1 MNKTVYDV
9 IIIGAGASGMTTALY
24 TARAGL
30 NTLVLEDIMYGGQ
43 MQNTGEIE
51 NYSGFEM
58 TNGEKLSDDMFKQ
71 IEQQENI
78 DYEEFLG
85 VTGLAKDNETGVFTV
100 STKSKANYYGRS
112 VVIATGVKHRELGV
126 DGEEEY
132 KNKGVSYCA
141 ICDGAFFKGKHV
153 AVVGGGNSALDEAI
167 YLSGIVDKV
176 TIVHRRDKLRAD
188 KILVDRALSKGNIN
202 IMYDT
207 QISAIDGDGES
218 VKYISLL
225 KKSTKDN
232 VSLLITGENI
242 DGVFVYVGVE
252 PVTEPF
258 KNSSFVGLLDEYG
271 YVRNNPSTMSTIIKG
286 LFAVGDVRADSVRQI
301 ASAVGD
307 GAIAGINI
315 KRYIETI

>member
-58 TNGEKLSDDMFKQ
+58 TNGEKLSDDMFEQ
-71 IEQQENI
+71 IERQENI
-78 DYEEFLG
+78 EYKEFLG
-85 VTGLAKDNETGVFTV
+85 VTGLVKNNETGVFTV
-100 STKSKANYYGRS
+100 GTKSNTNYYGKS

-167 YLSGIVDKV
+167 YLSSIVDKV

-188 KILVDRALSKGNIN
+188 QILVDRALSKGNIN

-207 QISAIDGDGES
+207 QVSEIDGDGES
-218 VKYISLL
+218 VKYVSLL
-225 KKSTKDN
+225 KKPTNDN
-232 VSLLITGENI
+232 IALLMKANM
-242 DGVFVYVGVE
+242 DGVFIYVGVE

-258 KNSSFVGLLDEYG
+258 KNDSFVGLLDEYG
-271 YVRNNPSTMSTIIKG
+271 YVRNNPSTMGTVIKG
-286 LFAVGDVRADSVRQI
+286 LFAVGDVRAESVRQI